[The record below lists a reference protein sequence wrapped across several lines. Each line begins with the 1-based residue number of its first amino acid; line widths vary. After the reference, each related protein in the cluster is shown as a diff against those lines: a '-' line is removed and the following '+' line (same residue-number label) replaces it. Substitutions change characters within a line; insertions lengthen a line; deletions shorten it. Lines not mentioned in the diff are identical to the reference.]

1 MSIHSRT
8 SVAIAT
14 LLAAALVTGCG
25 GEQPTQSGTDA
36 TDATSFI
43 GRQAA
48 KGIAEAQRKLETE
61 NVRLGKNHRIHING
75 QSFGWGEDEGS
86 LPRAEITPDGELLI
100 AGEAVPAN
108 ADQRELL
115 LDYRGQLLGLTSAGM
130 AVGIQGAE
138 IAGAALTGVG
148 QALFGG
154 EEGRREFEARIEA
167 QAQRVKQEAAAIC
180 TLLPALHDSQQALAA
195 AMPEFAPY
203 ATMRREDIEDCGQ
216 DADPNQEP
224 AHDIHI

>member
-1 MSIHSRT
+1 MSIHSGT
-8 SVAIAT
+8 SVAIAA

-25 GEQPTQSGTDA
+25 GEPAQSGTDA
-36 TDATSFI
+36 PDATSFI

-195 AMPEFAPY
+195 AMPEFVPY

>member
-1 MSIHSRT
+1 MPIHSR
-8 SVAIAT
+8 SNIAIAT

-36 TDATSFI
+36 ADATSFI

-195 AMPEFAPY
+195 AMPEFVPY